1 MQLSSTVHAHGSW
14 FSLFSV
20 QCKKRGQG
28 LVWVTAGEGSS
39 GLLHKAL
46 ECTFPAKSGFFH
58 FFVCFFIIVV
68 VFSPP
73 PSPSPRDYYKLPGK
87 TTLVI
92 EEFALIYH
100 AQEVK
105 VAGVCGRQ

>member
-46 ECTFPAKSGFFH
+46 EFTFPAKSGFFH
-58 FFVCFFIIVV
+58 FCFLFVFLLLLL
-68 VFSPP
+68 FSLPIPP
-73 PSPSPRDYYKLPGK
+73 LPPVTITNYLAK
-87 TTLVI
+87 R
-92 EEFALIYH
+92 H
-100 AQEVK
+100 W
-105 VAGVCGRQ
+105 